1 MPDAEPFTDARDRVA
16 KRLRGIA
23 PDRSRWG
30 GTPSALI
37 EGADAETIAVDVAKP
52 ARLQSGSGSIMR
64 GNGIDRQ

>member
-1 MPDAEPFTDARDRVA
+1 MTDAELFTNARDSVA

-23 PDRSRWG
+23 PDRCRG
-30 GTPSALI
+30 GGMPSALI
-37 EGADAETIAVDVAKP
+37 EGADAETIAVEVAKP